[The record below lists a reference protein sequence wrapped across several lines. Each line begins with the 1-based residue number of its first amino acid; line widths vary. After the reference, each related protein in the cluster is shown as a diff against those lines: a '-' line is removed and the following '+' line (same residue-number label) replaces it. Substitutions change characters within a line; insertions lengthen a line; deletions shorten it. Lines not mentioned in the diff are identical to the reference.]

1 MGYRKTLCV
10 DARAGRRQ
18 EKGDAMRNHPEDAR
32 GFGRVGQIVPRVM
45 KEIDRRCDLRHRLR
59 AEWGREP
66 SDVELVAMTRAT
78 GGIPLEAATP
88 SLRKYELEQYLAS
101 HGWPWNPCVSLDLDH
116 LTQLIEA
123 QNEPG

>member
-66 SDVELVAMTRAT
+66 SDDELLAVAQES
-78 GGIPLEAATP
+78 GGTLLEDPLP
-88 SLRKYELEQYLAS
+88 FLRKDALGQSIELDRPIQALEVQ
-101 HGWPWNPCVSLDLDH
+101 
-116 LTQLIEA
+116 E
-123 QNEPG
+123 